1 MRQHCLMFRC
11 PGMNSL
17 SVSRSP
23 SHPPPCYL
31 YLFLPLSPF
40 SPPSP
45 WVVVYPMGYSPQAFA
60 LDGDSLPLSETN
72 PYSPL
77 TIQVCWRWRVDAIVS
92 CYTSSKR

>member
-45 WVVVYPMGYSPQAFA
+45 WVVVYPNVLFSPGFC
-60 LDGDSLPLSETN
+60 P
-72 PYSPL
+72 
-77 TIQVCWRWRVDAIVS
+77 RWGPPS
-92 CYTSSKR
+92 TE